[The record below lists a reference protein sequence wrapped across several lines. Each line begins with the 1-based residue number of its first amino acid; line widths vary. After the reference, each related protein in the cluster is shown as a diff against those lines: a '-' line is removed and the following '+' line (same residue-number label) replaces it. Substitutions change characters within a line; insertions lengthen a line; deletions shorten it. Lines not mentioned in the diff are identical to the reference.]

1 MKLTAMILVSAI
13 TTAPPALEPT
23 ATHLEPGQAVQ
34 CKAEGGCVVFN
45 IPGLEQ
51 ALNEAHAAGAREKCG
66 RAI

>member
-1 MKLTAMILVSAI
+1 MKTLSLILASAI
-13 TTAPPALEPT
+13 TTAPPALEP
-23 ATHLEPGQAVQ
+23 AAMHLEPWQGVQ

>member
-1 MKLTAMILVSAI
+1 MKTLSLILASAI
-13 TTAPPALEPT
+13 TAAPPALEP
-23 ATHLEPGQAVQ
+23 AAMHLEPWQAVQ

>member
-1 MKLTAMILVSAI
+1 MNFESIILASAI
-13 TTAPPALEPT
+13 TTAPPALEP
-23 ATHLEPGQAVQ
+23 AAMHLEPGQAVQ